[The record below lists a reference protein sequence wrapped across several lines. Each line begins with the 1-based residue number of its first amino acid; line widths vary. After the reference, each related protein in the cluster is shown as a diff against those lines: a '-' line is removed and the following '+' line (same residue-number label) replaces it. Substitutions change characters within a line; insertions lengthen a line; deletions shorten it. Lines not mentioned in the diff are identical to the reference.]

1 MGGRERDLVNFS
13 FVRPYRGIAQVK
25 VMFNQEAAKLER
37 SWVSGL
43 SWGFQ
48 LYAEWFE
55 AKPGGILVISQ
66 TIEPIQT
73 QGVGPNQVKN
83 PHLDQKTT
91 TVSPKPSSSR
101 PEAQLN
107 KTEEMGASGPPT
119 PFPNSRTSDP

>member
-55 AKPGGILVISQ
+55 AKPGGILVIRQ
-66 TIEPIQT
+66 
-73 QGVGPNQVKN
+73 
-83 PHLDQKTT
+83 
-91 TVSPKPSSSR
+91 
-101 PEAQLN
+101 
-107 KTEEMGASGPPT
+107 
-119 PFPNSRTSDP
+119 